1 MHRDA
6 MLAVR
11 ELNYDLAKEVI
22 KSDDEVDRFSLYILR
37 NLGMA
42 MQNGRMLREMGL
54 ENPQIA

>member
-11 ELNYDLAKEVI
+11 ELNYNLAKEVI
-22 KSDDEVDRFSLYILR
+22 KLDDEVDRFSLYILR

-42 MQNGRMLREMGL
+42 IQNGRMLREMGL

>member
-11 ELNYDLAKEVI
+11 ELNYNLAKEVI

-42 MQNGRMLREMGL
+42 IQNGRMLREMGL

>member
-1 MHRDA
+1 

-11 ELNYDLAKEVI
+11 ELNYNLAKEVI

-42 MQNGRMLREMGL
+42 IQNGRMLREMGL